1 MARVFSGIQPT
12 GTKHLGNYIGAIRH
26 YVADQDTGDAF
37 YCVVDLHAISVPYE
51 PAALPENTLD
61 TAATLLAA
69 GLDPAR
75 CTLFVQSHVAAHAY
89 GAWLLGSVATMGELG
104 RMTQFKE
111 KSSGRDS
118 VSADLFTYPVLQA
131 ADILLYKADRV
142 PVGDDQ
148 RQHLELAR
156 NIAQRF
162 NSRFGELFPLP
173 EAAIPASGDRVM
185 DLQEPTNKM
194 STTRGTPQGTVL
206 VVDPPEVVA
215 RKIRSAV
222 TDSGREVRRGEG
234 KQGIENLIEILSVAT
249 GESPEAIEVAYEGKG
264 YGDFKGDVA
273 DAVVELLR
281 PIRERY
287 LELRADESELNAILE
302 RGRERAA
309 DGGRPHARR
318 DAGRH
323 GLSGTPARRVSP
335 AARLTPPCSSD
346 ASQL

>member
-26 YVADQDTGDAF
+26 YVADQDTGEAF

-51 PAALPENTLD
+51 PAALHENTLD

-75 CTLFVQSHVAAHAY
+75 CTLFVQSHVTAHAY
-89 GAWLLGSVATMGELG
+89 GAWLLGSVATMGELN

-111 KSSGRDS
+111 KSTGRES

-185 DLQEPTNKM
+185 DLQEPDNKM

-206 VVDPPEVVA
+206 VIDPPEVVA

-249 GESPEAIEVAYEGKG
+249 GESPEAIEAAYEGKG

-287 LELRADESELNAILE
+287 LELRADETELNSILE
-302 RGRERAA
+302 RGR
-309 DGGRPHARR
+309 DG
-318 DAGRH
+318 
-323 GLSGTPARRVSP
+323 
-335 AARLTPPCSSD
+335 
-346 ASQL
+346 ASQVADATLAEMLDAMGFRVPPRGG